1 MLCGLQYVLL
11 QPCLLHNGALVAGE
25 ARNYARICIYS
36 LLGSW
41 HHNQAQTLGVNGAGR
56 KRHQRTSLSPE
67 GQGTA
72 CGAKKGGGK
81 GWLVKEIL
89 THLFI

>member
-1 MLCGLQYVLL
+1 MLCGLQNVLL

-25 ARNYARICIYS
+25 VRNFARIWLYS

-41 HHNQAQTLGVNGAGR
+41 HHDQTQTLGVNGAGR

-72 CGAKKGGGK
+72 CSAEKEMGK
-81 GWLVKEIL
+81 DGL
-89 THLFI
+89 